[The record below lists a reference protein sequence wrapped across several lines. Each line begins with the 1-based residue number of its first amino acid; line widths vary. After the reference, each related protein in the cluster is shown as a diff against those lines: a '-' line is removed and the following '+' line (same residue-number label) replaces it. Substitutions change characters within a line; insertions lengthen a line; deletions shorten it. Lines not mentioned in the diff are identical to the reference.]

1 MPGKA
6 PALGIDIGGSGI
18 KFGLIDI
25 EKGEM
30 IGDRIKIDTPKPST
44 PDAVA
49 AAIRDT
55 LSTLDWH
62 GEKIGVGFPAI
73 IVDGVSLSAANI
85 DKAWIGTNV
94 EELLHK
100 YTGHKYYVFNDAD
113 AAGIAERMYG
123 RINHIKGTVL
133 LLTLGTGIGSALFYD
148 GILIP
153 NTEFGHIQYKGDI
166 AENWVSNRARKERNL
181 DYDTWAMELCEFLE
195 YMVLLLSPRLIVLGG
210 GISFR
215 FDEFAHHFNHLR
227 TPVVSAMAFNDS
239 GIIGAAIAAY
249 PELMEPFV

>member
-1 MPGKA
+1 MKS

-18 KFGLIDI
+18 KFGLIDM

-30 IGDRIKIDTPKPST
+30 IGDRLKIDTPQPST

-49 AAIRDT
+49 AAIRDAI
-55 LSTLDWH
+55 LQLNWKGD
-62 GEKIGVGFPAI
+62 KIGVGFPAI
-73 IVDGVSLSAANI
+73 IVDGVSLTAANI

-94 EELLHK
+94 EELLHS
-100 YTGHKYYVFNDAD
+100 YTGHKYYVINDAD
-113 AAGIAERMYG
+113 AAGVAERMYG

-166 AENWVSNRARKERNL
+166 AENWVSNRARKERSL
-181 DYDTWAMELCEFLE
+181 DYDTWAMELSEFLD
-195 YMVLLLSPRLIVLGG
+195 YMILMVSPRLIVLGG

-227 TPVVSAMAFNDS
+227 TPVVNATAYNDA
-239 GIIGAAIAAY
+239 GIIGAAIAAH